1 MGYTNWIILGC
12 LFQVKKIVQNVGIIE
27 MNIGNVLMMVKQKQ
41 SVKNLEINMKSF
53 VLHYG

>member
-27 MNIGNVLMMVKQKQ
+27 MNIGSVLMMVKQKQ